1 MSNEVQIML
10 GGRQYRVSN
19 PADRHPEVQ
28 VFVLSKTGGWYWRR
42 FPGNGER
49 YRQILELARGKAP

>member
-1 MSNEVQIML
+1 MSNQVFVTL
-10 GGRQYRVSN
+10 DGRQYRVSN
-19 PADRHPEVQ
+19 PADRQPEVQ
-28 VFVLSKTGGWYWRR
+28 VYVNSKSGGWHWRR